1 VKKHARL
8 RLSAKTALAVFLP
21 GVETG
26 FKSVKHWNSGGELL
40 IDALN
45 NRACLQATPYV
56 RLIAYDDEEESC

>member
-8 RLSAKTALAVFLP
+8 GLSAKATLSVFLP
-21 GVETG
+21 GMETG
-26 FKSVKHWNSGGELL
+26 FKSVKHWNSSRELL